1 MLSTGY
7 QYYNFAEVTNF
18 ADFYKTN
25 LPEMPKVK
33 SLIEGIKLLFS
44 IPGNCIRVYVAE
56 GERVYKF
63 TLLESNISKIPIGY
77 FVYIPLGRRLDVY
90 TMENPGM
97 PLIQWQGKKVIHFMY
112 SSFYD
117 KLGFSGLFTKLVNI
131 I

>member
-7 QYYNFAEVTNF
+7 QYYKFSEVTNL
-18 ADFYKTN
+18 ADFYKGN

-63 TLLESNISKIPIGY
+63 TLLESNVTKLPIGY
-77 FVYIPLGRRLDVY
+77 LYIFPSEED
-90 TMENPGM
+90 
-97 PLIQWQGKKVIHFMY
+97 
-112 SSFYD
+112 
-117 KLGFSGLFTKLVNI
+117 
-131 I
+131 